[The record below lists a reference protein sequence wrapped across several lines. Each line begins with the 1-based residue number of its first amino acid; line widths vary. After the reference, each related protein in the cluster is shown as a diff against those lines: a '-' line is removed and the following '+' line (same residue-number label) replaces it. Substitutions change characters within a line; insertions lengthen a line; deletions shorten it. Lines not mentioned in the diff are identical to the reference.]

1 MTGFGLESDTGEY
14 GMYFDQKYEQRLAAQ
29 KEFEREVEIV
39 LDNRV
44 QHSGEDYEE
53 HLVEFDDRFH
63 SNFKKS
69 FEH

>member
-1 MTGFGLESDTGEY
+1 
-14 GMYFDQKYEQRLAAQ
+14 MYFDQKYEQRLAAQ

-63 SNFKKS
+63 SNFKKK
-69 FEH
+69 F